1 MSIAEYVSEALTPF
15 STYEEHHG
23 AVPVTTSCL
32 YPSNALVT
40 VFVRGGPT
48 GAVVSDDGQAI
59 DELTAVNLDI
69 PDADRFLYRFCRQ
82 SGMKAEKG
90 VIFSPRIEWRQ
101 LPAAIAFVA
110 NTAATAVTA
119 GLQSLKTRRG
129 RDFHK
134 ELDNVLLRSFPKD
147 RIKRK
152 FRVVGQSARPYTFD
166 IVHVDSNILI
176 VDSVVPDSNSIH
188 SRATAHFDVGRRQDD
203 SIIQHLVYD
212 DEENWKAADLNLLQ
226 TVTTIVPLSQAE
238 PVMREY
244 AKEYVGRT

>member
-1 MSIAEYVSEALTPF
+1 MSITEYVNEALKPF
-15 STYEEHHG
+15 STYQERHG
-23 AVPVTTSCL
+23 AVPVTTTCL
-32 YPSNALVT
+32 YPSNAMVT
-40 VFVRGGPT
+40 VFVRGGPN

-59 DELTAVNLDI
+59 DELTALNRDI

-101 LPAAIAFVA
+101 LSAAIAFVA
-110 NTAATAVTA
+110 NTSAAAVTA

-129 RDFHK
+129 RDLHK
-134 ELDNVLLRSFPKD
+134 ELDDLLFRSFPED

-152 FRVVGQSARPYTFD
+152 FRVVGQSTRSYSLD
-166 IVHVDSNILI
+166 IVHVNSHILI
-176 VDSVVPDSNSIH
+176 VDSVVPDPNSIH
-188 SRATAHFDVGRRQDD
+188 SRATAHFDIGRRQDD

-244 AKEYVGRT
+244 ASM